1 MERVKSV
8 PARPRWRWRERAHAA
23 MRSTIGGGAALSL
36 RLSLRY
42 FGYFCYFGPRQGY
55 IPRKAQVRMRTERHV
70 ADVWGV
76 RIRRSCIDPFLDRS
90 HSRNIIRGRT
100 QPRSSPTNYNR
111 GRVTVNRVEHRALG
125 LAVACTVTVLAQLI
139 SDTWVPSWGPL
150 LTSCGLVQRHRSP
163 HNRMPRVPLA
173 LPVASY
179 LSPPIVSSGSAR
191 LLARQHR
198 VVARPQPH
206 AVVG

>member
-1 MERVKSV
+1 MWPMCGVWDPAFVYRPISRPITFSFLVTYNSRSY
-8 PARPRWRWRERAHAA
+8 PAR
-23 MRSTIGGGAALSL
+23 
-36 RLSLRY
+36 
-42 FGYFCYFGPRQGY
+42 
-55 IPRKAQVRMRTERHV
+55 
-70 ADVWGV
+70 
-76 RIRRSCIDPFLDRS
+76 
-90 HSRNIIRGRT
+90 

-179 LSPPIVSSGSAR
+179 LSPPFAFTRLVPAPRTAAPRGRAPSATRMRSAAQMARPLGAMHSRTVTDSGSQQGPS
-191 LLARQHR
+191 LL
-198 VVARPQPH
+198 RPWNLLPCRSPP
-206 AVVG
+206 